1 MHFQIYKNKIFP
13 TKKTRIFQHLYLI
26 FLFFFLSQWKR
37 LWQLVSGINFETP
50 TKIVNEE
57 LSSVTPQLLDGLKQF
72 HTNKPGS
79 DPKLKDVLKKS
90 GQEKLLT
97 FTQKLQQYLVRF
109 FVTLLWINDLKF
121 CCRIWTPSKHGT
133 FSAIT

>member
-1 MHFQIYKNKIFP
+1 MTKQNLPEKENAPNFP
-13 TKKTRIFQHLYLI
+13 ALI
-26 FLFFFLSQWKR
+26 FIFFFLSQWKR

-50 TKIVNEE
+50 TKIVSEE
-57 LSSVTPQLLDGLKQF
+57 LSAVTPQLLDGLKQF

-79 DPKLKDVLKKS
+79 DQKLKDVLKKS

-109 FVTLLWINDLKF
+109 SVALLWNNDLTYV
-121 CCRIWTPSKHGT
+121 CRI
-133 FSAIT
+133 